1 MAVCEFIEVEV
12 SGRRVYVAL
21 HPVTVEEFCTFMDAS
36 GRPRPPRLRCGRSG
50 SSPVVE
56 VAQEDAAAYCRWLC
70 RQEGRACRLPSIAEL
85 QTLMEDAQADD
96 LDFGVWPTEAGRMPA
111 LRGGLKPVCLCEW
124 TCETLEVPRSD
135 GRHAR
140 ALASIFYPPWLRE
153 GNNVMHVHASV
164 SASEGYSFVTFRVA
178 CDG

>member
-12 SGRRVYVAL
+12 SGRRVHVAL
-21 HPVTVEEFCTFMDAS
+21 HPVTVEALCAFLDAS
-36 GRPRPPRLRCGRSG
+36 ARPRPPRLRCGRSG
-50 SSPVVE
+50 SAPVVE
-56 VAQEDAAAYCRWLC
+56 VSQEDAAAYCRWLGE
-70 RQEGRACRLPSIAEL
+70 REVRSYRLPGTAEL
-85 QTLMEDAQADD
+85 QTLMEGADGEEIDA
-96 LDFGVWPTEAGRMPA
+96 GVWPQERGRMPE
-111 LRGGLKPVCLCEW
+111 LRGGLKPHFLCEW

-153 GNNVMHVHASV
+153 GSNVAHVHASV